1 MLRTKGD
8 VMNVLD
14 RILQLR
20 MERGWSEYRLSEESG
35 IAQTTISSWF
45 RKNIYPS
52 IPSLEK
58 ICKAY
63 NITLAQ
69 FFNFD
74 NEPVS
79 LTEEQKELLR
89 NWNRLSS
96 GQQKALLD
104 FLKMI

>member
-1 MLRTKGD
+1 
-8 VMNVLD
+8 MNVLE

-20 MERGWSEYRLSEESG
+20 QERGWSEYKLSEESG

-63 NITLAQ
+63 NISLAQ

-74 NEPVS
+74 NEAVS
-79 LTEEQKELLR
+79 LNEDQILLLN
-89 NWNRLSS
+89 NWNRLNDN
-96 GQQKALLD
+96 QKQAILD
-104 FLKMI
+104 LIKTM